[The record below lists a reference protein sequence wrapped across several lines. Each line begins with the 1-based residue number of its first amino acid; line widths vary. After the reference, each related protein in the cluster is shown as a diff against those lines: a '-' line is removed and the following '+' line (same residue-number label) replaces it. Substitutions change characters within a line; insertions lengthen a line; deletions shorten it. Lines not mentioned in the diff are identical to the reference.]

1 MKKHIIFSFLLLLI
15 TINLWAFDRE
25 KKITRSFKVN
35 NGTKVKI
42 KNSFGKVHINTW
54 DKNQVDV
61 EIAILTKSKNE
72 AKAQEMLNKIKIKI
86 EENYGQLEFNTEI
99 GKINSK
105 NNESYEVNYTINMP
119 SKNPLE
125 VKNSF
130 GDFYLDDY
138 DGPVELNLSYGALKI
153 GRLNGP
159 AEIKVS
165 FNKGEN
171 IIKSI
176 SKGELDV
183 SYTDLTLNYAEN
195 LNLDNEF
202 SNVTIE
208 NANML
213 DVDVSYGRLKID
225 KVNSLSGDLEFSSLD
240 LGSIN
245 RLLVLDISYGKN
257 LNINNINPAIEK
269 IKIES
274 EFSSIKLVLP
284 RQLNANLS
292 AEVEF
297 GDINYDKGMI
307 TMDYIENDFT
317 SKEYRGKIGSG
328 SSKRIIALEVSYGSI
343 SLDLK

>member
-1 MKKHIIFSFLLLLI
+1 MKKHILFSLLI
-15 TINLWAFDRE
+15 FITLNSWAFDRE
-25 KKITRSFKVN
+25 KKITRSFKVSSN
-35 NGTKVKI
+35 TKVEI

-72 AKAQEMLNKIKIKI
+72 AKAQEMLDKIKIKI
-86 EENYGQLEFNTEI
+86 EENGGLLEFNTEI

-105 NNESYEVNYTINMP
+105 NNESFEVNYTINMP

-130 GDFYLDDY
+130 GDFYLDNY

-153 GRLNGP
+153 GNLTGP

-171 IIKSI
+171 IIKSM
-176 SKGELDV
+176 SRGELEV
-183 SYTDLTLNYAEN
+183 SYTDLTLNSAEN
-195 LNLDNEF
+195 INLENEF
-202 SNVTIE
+202 SDITIDNVNVLE
-208 NANML
+208 A
-213 DVDVSYGRLKID
+213 DVSYGSLKIG
-225 KVNSLSGDLEFSSLD
+225 KANSLSGDMDFSSLD

-245 RLLVLDISYGKN
+245 KILELDISYGKN
-257 LNINNINPAIEK
+257 LNINNINPGIEK
-269 IKIES
+269 IEIES

-284 RQLNANLS
+284 SQLNANLS

-297 GDINYDKGMI
+297 GDINYDKSMI
-307 TMDYIENDFT
+307 TMNHIEKDFN
-317 SKEYRGKIGSG
+317 SKEYHGKIGSG
-328 SSKRIIALEVSYGSI
+328 SSTTTIELEASYGSI
-343 SLDLK
+343 SIVFQ